1 MGSGVSP
8 SRPASPRP
16 SRPRPSRKEHD
27 QLLARLEE
35 AEELLRAIREG
46 EIDALLI
53 GDDEDSRVYTV
64 NSADEPYRILVE
76 QMQEGAITLGADG
89 AVLYCNPRFAKLV
102 LTPATR
108 IIGKDMLPFI
118 ASDDHAAFAAFLLES
133 AAGLGRLELS
143 LQAADGTLVPVYL
156 SGNAITLAG
165 EGVLCILI
173 TDLSE
178 QRKMADVLRQ
188 SQKLEAIGQLTGGVA
203 HDFNN
208 LLMVISG
215 GLEMLDRHA
224 DPQRRQRLM
233 DGMRQAT
240 QRGAGLIRHLL
251 SFARHQAL
259 HAQPVD
265 LTRQIGGMRE
275 LLDRSLGSDVHV
287 TLELAHDLWPIEV
300 DPGELELAV
309 LNLAVN
315 ARDAM
320 PNGGTIVIRAENAP
334 AFRNVDFVG
343 DFVRLAVIDSG
354 TGIPPELRD
363 RVFEP
368 FFTTKEIGK
377 GSGLGL
383 AQVYG
388 LAKQSGGAALIDSV
402 VGQGTTVAL
411 VLPRSV
417 RAPAAQQG
425 RVVDL
430 SAHAAAAGSAGCVLL
445 VEDDDE
451 VAALAGE
458 MFRHLGYSIVRVAT
472 ATAALGALANDR
484 TVDVV
489 FSDIMMPGE
498 MNGVDLARELRR
510 RRPGLPLLLT
520 SGYAQAAKQATD
532 DEGIR
537 VLPKPY
543 LLDELA
549 AALLATRSQ
558 PQVTAV

>member
-1 MGSGVSP
+1 M
-8 SRPASPRP
+8 RP
-16 SRPRPSRKEHD
+16 SAPHPQPARPRPSRKEHD
-27 QLLARLEE
+27 RLLARLEE

-46 EIDALLI
+46 EVDALLI
-53 GDDEDSRVYTV
+53 GDAEDSRVYTI

-76 QMQEGAITLGADG
+76 QMQEGAVTLGADG
-89 AVLYCNPRFAKLV
+89 AVLYCNPRFAEMV

-108 IIGKDMLPFI
+108 IIGKDMLPFV
-118 ASDDHAAFAAFLLES
+118 ASDNHAAFAALLLES

-143 LQAADGTLVPVYL
+143 LQAADGALLPVYL

-165 EGVLCILI
+165 ERVLCILI

-178 QRKMADVLRQ
+178 QRRMADVLRQ

-215 GLEMLDRHA
+215 GLEMLDRRSE
-224 DPQRRQRLM
+224 PQRRQRLM
-233 DGMRQAT
+233 DGMRQAV

-259 HAQPVD
+259 HSQPVD
-265 LTRQIGGMRE
+265 FARQIGGMRE
-275 LLDRSLGSDVHV
+275 LLDRSLGSDVHIA
-287 TLELAHDLWPIEV
+287 LELAPDLWPIEV
-300 DPGELELAV
+300 DPGELELAI

-320 PNGGTIVIRAENAP
+320 PSGGTIVIRAENAP
-334 AFRNVDFVG
+334 AFQSGGFVG
-343 DFVRLAVIDSG
+343 DFVRLAVVDCG
-354 TGIPPELRD
+354 VGIPPELRD

-368 FFTTKEIGK
+368 FFTTKEVGK

-383 AQVYG
+383 PQVYG
-388 LAKQSGGAALIDSV
+388 LAKQSGGVALIDSV

-411 VLPRSV
+411 VLPRSF
-417 RAPAAQQG
+417 RAPVIGHAPAI
-425 RVVDL
+425 DL
-430 SAHAAAAGSAGCVLL
+430 HAHAAAAGSAGCVLL

-458 MFRHLGYSIVRVAT
+458 MFAHLGYSIVRVAT
-472 ATAALGALANDR
+472 ATAALGALANGR

-498 MNGVDLARELRR
+498 MDGVDLARELRR
-510 RRPGLPLLLT
+510 RRPELPLLLT

-532 DEGIR
+532 DEGVR
-537 VLPKPY
+537 VLSKPY

-549 AALLATRSQ
+549 AALQATRNQ
-558 PQVTAV
+558 AQTAAV